1 MGQINTDQ
9 KKDEIFIS
17 TCKSLPNDYKEK
29 IINLLKKNNSGLTI
43 ADIAKKIGTT
53 RHTASIILAE
63 LRGANLIEIRNVGMA
78 KLHNWRD
85 IKS

>member
-1 MGQINTDQ
+1 MGQIDTKERDVNLIAT
-9 KKDEIFIS
+9 S
-17 TCKSLPNDYKEK
+17 KSLPRDYKER
-29 IINLLKKNNSGLTI
+29 IIGLLKKNRSGLTI

-78 KLHNWRD
+78 KLHNWRSN
-85 IKS
+85 K

>member
-1 MGQINTDQ
+1 MGQINTN
-9 KKDEIFIS
+9 KKRDEIFIS

-29 IINLLKKNNSGLTI
+29 IIELLKKNNSGLTI
-43 ADIAKKIGTT
+43 ADIAKRARTT

-63 LRGANLIEIRNVGMA
+63 LRGANLIEIRKIGMA

-85 IKS
+85 NK